1 MKTKRILAVGI
12 AAAVIFTNT
21 AFASDMY
28 ATRGEVANMLLQAA
42 DDYNP
47 NVKYSDIIKGY
58 GGDGELH
65 EDWNVNRAEALV
77 MLSRAFGKLPELTGH
92 NARVALKSGAF
103 DDIPDWAAPELT
115 PVLDAGISVGTADGI
130 FSPYDDVT
138 KEQMQLFIKRAYA
151 LFGTNEKDDFYAA
164 VNKDVLNTLSLKPG
178 RVIAGT
184 LYDLGDKSAEEVN
197 VIIKDAIEKGGEK
210 GSKEQKM
217 ADFYKNIL
225 DVEKRNKND
234 MPVLQ
239 KYLDMINKAENT
251 KDLEKVQSVLKKEL
265 LIAPYAAFSITTD
278 FKDSTKYIPVFGTY
292 EPIMTKDFYESGTES
307 QKNAYFKYLKTVLSI
322 AGEDALDET
331 VQKFFAFE
339 KEISEKA
346 LSPQENADV
355 DKIYNT
361 FSLSEIADM
370 VPAMDIYEVLKDSGV
385 KEESKIL
392 ITNPETVKKFSSL
405 FTDENTETIKTV
417 AKISLLL
424 GYGGAVS
431 ADFTDA
437 ADTFNAE
444 YLGISGTYSDEE
456 RAALIL
462 SNTMPDYIGEI
473 YAEKY
478 FTEDAKQNVLKMV
491 RDIIDVYKDRI
502 KNLDW
507 MSEETKEKAIKKLDK
522 MNIKIGYPD
531 SFDSYLDKTEIK
543 SAEEGGS
550 YFNNILEISKAAAQD
565 SLNRQG
571 KPVDKTKW
579 LMYPYTVNACYS
591 ATSNDITFPAA
602 ILQSPMYDA
611 DASYEENLGAIGYII
626 AHEIT
631 HAFDN
636 NGAKFDENGNAA
648 DWWTAEDYAEFKKRC
663 EKMVAFYDGQEGI
676 PGVLMNG
683 TLTLSENVSDQGAVQ
698 CVTEVATKLES
709 PDFRKL
715 YSSMAKAWAS
725 TKTREYARYAANV
738 DVHSEDKLRV
748 NRVVVN
754 CDEFYKA
761 FGITEKDGM
770 WVAPEERVKIW

>member
-1 MKTKRILAVGI
+1 MKTKRILAVGV

-197 VIIKDAIEKGGEK
+197 DIIKDAIEKGGEK

-251 KDLEKVQSVLKKEL
+251 KELEKVQSVLKKEL

-322 AGEDALDET
+322 AGEDVSDET
-331 VQKFFAFE
+331 VQRFFAFE
-339 KEISEKA
+339 KELSEKA
-346 LSPQENADV
+346 LNPEENGNV

-361 FSLSEIADM
+361 FSLAEIAD
-370 VPAMDIYEVLKDSGV
+370 VFPAMNIYEVLKDSGV

-392 ITNPETVKKFSSL
+392 ITNPQIVKEFSSL
-405 FTDENTETIKTV
+405 FTDENTETLKTV

-424 GYGGAVS
+424 GYGGAAS

-444 YLGISGTYSDEE
+444 YLGVSGTYSDEE

-507 MSEETKEKAIKKLDK
+507 MSEATKEKAIKKLDK

-550 YFNNILEISKAAAQD
+550 YFNNILEISKAAARD
-565 SLNRQG
+565 SLSCQG

-591 ATSNDITFPAA
+591 VTSNDITFPAA

-648 DWWTAEDYAEFKKRC
+648 DWWTAEDYAEFEKRC
-663 EKMVAFYDGQEGI
+663 EKMVAFYNGQEGI
-676 PGVLMNG
+676 PGVLTNG

-698 CVTEVATKLES
+698 CVTEVASKLEN

>member
-65 EDWNVNRAEALV
+65 EDWNVNRAEALI

-197 VIIKDAIEKGGEK
+197 DIIKEAIEKGGKK

-234 MPVLQ
+234 MSVLQ

-322 AGEDALDET
+322 AGEDASDET
-331 VQKFFAFE
+331 IQKFFSVE

-405 FTDENTETIKTV
+405 FTDENTETCTPVYTEYFEDYNIFYEKCTADIEK
-417 AKISLLL
+417 AKHTRE
-424 GYGGAVS
+424 YGL
-431 ADFTDA
+431 DA
-437 ADTFNAE
+437 ANHPNWFDAS
-444 YLGISGTYSDEE
+444 YISW
-456 RAALIL
+456 L
-462 SNTMPDYIGEI
+462 SY
-473 YAEKY
+473 
-478 FTEDAKQNVLKMV
+478 
-491 RDIIDVYKDRI
+491 
-502 KNLDW
+502 
-507 MSEETKEKAIKKLDK
+507 
-522 MNIKIGYPD
+522 
-531 SFDSYLDKTEIK
+531 
-543 SAEEGGS
+543 
-550 YFNNILEISKAAAQD
+550 D
-565 SLNRQG
+565 SLNIELPDGYLYFAPIINWGR
-571 KPVDKTKW
+571 
-579 LMYPYTVNACYS
+579 YR
-591 ATSNDITFPAA
+591 
-602 ILQSPMYDA
+602 
-611 DASYEENLGAIGYII
+611 EENGRFVMPVTVRLNHAVADGYLV
-626 AHEIT
+626 
-631 HAFDN
+631 
-636 NGAKFDENGNAA
+636 AKV
-648 DWWTAEDYAEFKKRC
+648 FKILEEEMK
-663 EKMVAFYDGQEGI
+663 KF
-676 PGVLMNG
+676 VL
-683 TLTLSENVSDQGAVQ
+683 
-698 CVTEVATKLES
+698 
-709 PDFRKL
+709 
-715 YSSMAKAWAS
+715 
-725 TKTREYARYAANV
+725 
-738 DVHSEDKLRV
+738 
-748 NRVVVN
+748 
-754 CDEFYKA
+754 
-761 FGITEKDGM
+761 
-770 WVAPEERVKIW
+770 

>member
-65 EDWNVNRAEALV
+65 EDWNVNRAEALI
-77 MLSRAFGKLPELTGH
+77 MLSRAFGRLPELTGH

-138 KEQMQLFIKRAYA
+138 KEQMQLFVKRAYA

-197 VIIKDAIEKGGEK
+197 DIIKDAIEKGGEK

-217 ADFYKNIL
+217 AGFYKNIL

-234 MPVLQ
+234 MSVLQ

-322 AGEDALDET
+322 AGEDASDET
-331 VQKFFAFE
+331 IQKFFSVE

-456 RAALIL
+456 RAAFIL

-565 SLNRQG
+565 RLNRQG

-648 DWWTAEDYAEFKKRC
+648 DWWTAEDYAEFEKRC

-698 CVTEVATKLES
+698 CVTEVASKLEN

>member
-65 EDWNVNRAEALV
+65 EDWNVNRAEALI

-197 VIIKDAIEKGGEK
+197 DIIKEAIEKGGEK

-234 MPVLQ
+234 MSVLQ

-322 AGEDALDET
+322 AGEDASDET
-331 VQKFFAFE
+331 IQKFFSVE

-456 RAALIL
+456 RAAFIL

-522 MNIKIGYPD
+522 INIKIGYPD

-565 SLNRQG
+565 RLNRQG

-579 LMYPYTVNACYS
+579 LMYPYTVNACYRDCD
-591 ATSNDITFPAA
+591 T
-602 ILQSPMYDA
+602 
-611 DASYEENLGAIGYII
+611 IGL
-626 AHEIT
+626 
-631 HAFDN
+631 N
-636 NGAKFDENGNAA
+636 
-648 DWWTAEDYAEFKKRC
+648 
-663 EKMVAFYDGQEGI
+663 Q
-676 PGVLMNG
+676 
-683 TLTLSENVSDQGAVQ
+683 
-698 CVTEVATKLES
+698 
-709 PDFRKL
+709 
-715 YSSMAKAWAS
+715 
-725 TKTREYARYAANV
+725 
-738 DVHSEDKLRV
+738 
-748 NRVVVN
+748 
-754 CDEFYKA
+754 
-761 FGITEKDGM
+761 
-770 WVAPEERVKIW
+770 

>member
-65 EDWNVNRAEALV
+65 EDWNVNRAEALI

-197 VIIKDAIEKGGEK
+197 DIIKDAIEKGGEK

-234 MPVLQ
+234 MSVLQ

-322 AGEDALDET
+322 AGEDASDET
-331 VQKFFAFE
+331 IQKFFSVE

-405 FTDENTETIKTV
+405 FTDENTEAIKTV

-456 RAALIL
+456 RAAFIL

-579 LMYPYTVNACYS
+579 LMYPYTVNACYRDCD
-591 ATSNDITFPAA
+591 T
-602 ILQSPMYDA
+602 
-611 DASYEENLGAIGYII
+611 IGL
-626 AHEIT
+626 
-631 HAFDN
+631 N
-636 NGAKFDENGNAA
+636 
-648 DWWTAEDYAEFKKRC
+648 
-663 EKMVAFYDGQEGI
+663 Q
-676 PGVLMNG
+676 
-683 TLTLSENVSDQGAVQ
+683 
-698 CVTEVATKLES
+698 
-709 PDFRKL
+709 
-715 YSSMAKAWAS
+715 
-725 TKTREYARYAANV
+725 
-738 DVHSEDKLRV
+738 
-748 NRVVVN
+748 
-754 CDEFYKA
+754 
-761 FGITEKDGM
+761 
-770 WVAPEERVKIW
+770 

>member
-12 AAAVIFTNT
+12 AAAVIFANI

-65 EDWNVNRAEALV
+65 EDWNVNRAEALI

-197 VIIKDAIEKGGEK
+197 DIIKEAIEKGGEK

-234 MPVLQ
+234 MSVLQ

-322 AGEDALDET
+322 AGEDASDET
-331 VQKFFAFE
+331 IQKFFSVE

-456 RAALIL
+456 RAAFIL

-507 MSEETKEKAIKKLDK
+507 MSEETKKKAIKKLDK

-698 CVTEVATKLES
+698 CVTEVAAKLES

>member
-42 DDYNP
+42 DVYNP

-65 EDWNVNRAEALV
+65 EDWNVNRAEALI

-197 VIIKDAIEKGGEK
+197 DIIKDAIEKGGEK

-217 ADFYKNIL
+217 TDFYKNIL

-234 MPVLQ
+234 MSVLQ

-265 LIAPYAAFSITTD
+265 LIAPYAAFSITAD

-322 AGEDALDET
+322 AGEDASDET
-331 VQKFFAFE
+331 IQKFFSAE

-456 RAALIL
+456 RAAFIL

-478 FTEDAKQNVLKMV
+478 FTENAKQNVLKMV

-579 LMYPYTVNACYS
+579 LMYPYTVNACYRDCD
-591 ATSNDITFPAA
+591 T
-602 ILQSPMYDA
+602 
-611 DASYEENLGAIGYII
+611 IGL
-626 AHEIT
+626 
-631 HAFDN
+631 N
-636 NGAKFDENGNAA
+636 
-648 DWWTAEDYAEFKKRC
+648 
-663 EKMVAFYDGQEGI
+663 Q
-676 PGVLMNG
+676 
-683 TLTLSENVSDQGAVQ
+683 
-698 CVTEVATKLES
+698 
-709 PDFRKL
+709 
-715 YSSMAKAWAS
+715 
-725 TKTREYARYAANV
+725 
-738 DVHSEDKLRV
+738 
-748 NRVVVN
+748 
-754 CDEFYKA
+754 
-761 FGITEKDGM
+761 
-770 WVAPEERVKIW
+770 

>member
-65 EDWNVNRAEALV
+65 EDWNVNRAEALI

-197 VIIKDAIEKGGEK
+197 DIIKEAIEKGGEK

-234 MPVLQ
+234 MSVLQ

-322 AGEDALDET
+322 A
-331 VQKFFAFE
+331 
-339 KEISEKA
+339 
-346 LSPQENADV
+346 
-355 DKIYNT
+355 
-361 FSLSEIADM
+361 
-370 VPAMDIYEVLKDSGV
+370 
-385 KEESKIL
+385 
-392 ITNPETVKKFSSL
+392 
-405 FTDENTETIKTV
+405 
-417 AKISLLL
+417 
-424 GYGGAVS
+424 
-431 ADFTDA
+431 
-437 ADTFNAE
+437 
-444 YLGISGTYSDEE
+444 
-456 RAALIL
+456 
-462 SNTMPDYIGEI
+462 
-473 YAEKY
+473 
-478 FTEDAKQNVLKMV
+478 
-491 RDIIDVYKDRI
+491 
-502 KNLDW
+502 
-507 MSEETKEKAIKKLDK
+507 
-522 MNIKIGYPD
+522 
-531 SFDSYLDKTEIK
+531 
-543 SAEEGGS
+543 
-550 YFNNILEISKAAAQD
+550 
-565 SLNRQG
+565 
-571 KPVDKTKW
+571 
-579 LMYPYTVNACYS
+579 
-591 ATSNDITFPAA
+591 
-602 ILQSPMYDA
+602 
-611 DASYEENLGAIGYII
+611 
-626 AHEIT
+626 
-631 HAFDN
+631 
-636 NGAKFDENGNAA
+636 
-648 DWWTAEDYAEFKKRC
+648 
-663 EKMVAFYDGQEGI
+663 
-676 PGVLMNG
+676 
-683 TLTLSENVSDQGAVQ
+683 
-698 CVTEVATKLES
+698 
-709 PDFRKL
+709 
-715 YSSMAKAWAS
+715 
-725 TKTREYARYAANV
+725 
-738 DVHSEDKLRV
+738 
-748 NRVVVN
+748 
-754 CDEFYKA
+754 
-761 FGITEKDGM
+761 
-770 WVAPEERVKIW
+770 